1 MSLPTIDGKPIH
13 QLSDR
18 ELEREVEAR
27 RRARRRGGKSAGS
40 QSARRPAPPAEQVR
54 KYLANL
60 ELEPGA
66 TKAEIDDRYLDLLD
80 RYDPDR
86 QSDPAKKKVAEELT
100 AKLRDAY
107 DGLKAYFA
115 SR

>member
-1 MSLPTIDGKPIH
+1 VSLRIDGKPIH
-13 QLSDR
+13 ELSDR

-27 RRARRRGGKSAGS
+27 RRARRRGGKSTGS
-40 QSARRPAPPAEQVR
+40 SAARRPAPSADQVR
-54 KYLANL
+54 KYLASL

-66 TKAEIDDRYLDLLD
+66 TKGEIDDQYLELLD
-80 RYDPDR
+80 KYDPER
-86 QSDPAKKKVAEELT
+86 QTDPAKKAVAEELT
-100 AKLRDAY
+100 RKLRDAY

>member
-1 MSLPTIDGKPIH
+1 MSPRIDGKPISA
-13 QLSDR
+13 LSDR

-27 RRARRRGGKSAGS
+27 RRARRRGTKSSGHSA
-40 QSARRPAPPAEQVR
+40 ARRPAPGADQVR

-66 TKAEIDDRYLDLLD
+66 TKAEIDDRYLELLD
-80 RYDPDR
+80 RYDPER

-115 SR
+115 AR